1 MAGIL
6 GTGNQYRK
14 MGMEG
19 MQRAATLEQQ
29 QNMAYDAEKAQYKAN
44 IIGNTAS
51 GAMSGAAIGTMIAPG
66 VGTVIG
72 AIAGGL
78 FGGGLSSIF

>member
-1 MAGIL
+1 MPGIL
-6 GTGNQYRK
+6 GTGEQYRK

-29 QNMAYDAEKAQYKAN
+29 QKMAYDAQKAQYKAN

-51 GAMSGAAIGTMIAPG
+51 GAVSGAAIGSVIPG
-66 VGTVIG
+66 VGTAVG
-72 AIAGGL
+72 AIVGGL
-78 FGGGLSSIF
+78 LGGGLSSIF